1 MANRIKVNKPT
12 GKEDQSQA
20 ILRAIAMKRETY
32 FQGILYNLLRNEKAT
47 HETMVTVSGK
57 DGSEH
62 TKVNILDI
70 LYNLLR
76 NEKAT
81 HETMVT
87 VSGKDGSEHT
97 KVNILDI
104 VDTALEGADYVIEK
118 LYHIKAEATDE

>member
-70 LYNLLR
+70 
-76 NEKAT
+76 
-81 HETMVT
+81 
-87 VSGKDGSEHT
+87 
-97 KVNILDI
+97 

-118 LYHIKAEATDE
+118 LYPIKKEDE

>member
-32 FQGILYNLLRNEKAT
+32 FQLILT
-47 HETMVTVSGK
+47 
-57 DGSEH
+57 
-62 TKVNILDI
+62 
-70 LYNLLR
+70 NLLR

-104 VDTALEGADYVIEK
+104 VDTALEGADYVISL
-118 LYHIKAEATDE
+118 LYPIKAEATDE

>member
-32 FQGILYNLLRNEKAT
+32 FQLILSNLLRNEKAT

-62 TKVNILDI
+62 AKVNILDI
-70 LYNLLR
+70 
-76 NEKAT
+76 
-81 HETMVT
+81 M
-87 VSGKDGSEHT
+87 
-97 KVNILDI
+97 
-104 VDTALEGADYVIEK
+104 DTALEGADYVIEK
-118 LYHIKAEATDE
+118 LYPIKAEATDE

>member
-1 MANRIKVNKPT
+1 MASRIKVNKPT

-32 FQGILYNLLRNEKAT
+32 FQLIL
-47 HETMVTVSGK
+47 S
-57 DGSEH
+57 
-62 TKVNILDI
+62 
-70 LYNLLR
+70 NLLR

-118 LYHIKAEATDE
+118 LYPIKAEANDE

>member
-32 FQGILYNLLRNEKAT
+32 FQLIL
-47 HETMVTVSGK
+47 S
-57 DGSEH
+57 
-62 TKVNILDI
+62 
-70 LYNLLR
+70 NLLR

-118 LYHIKAEATDE
+118 LYPIKAEANDE

>member
-32 FQGILYNLLRNEKAT
+32 FQLILT
-47 HETMVTVSGK
+47 
-57 DGSEH
+57 
-62 TKVNILDI
+62 
-70 LYNLLR
+70 NLLR

-118 LYHIKAEATDE
+118 LYPIYAEATDE

>member
-20 ILRAIAMKRETY
+20 AIAMKRETY
-32 FQGILYNLLRNEKAT
+32 FQLILSNLLRNEKAT

-62 TKVNILDI
+62 
-70 LYNLLR
+70 
-76 NEKAT
+76 A
-81 HETMVT
+81 
-87 VSGKDGSEHT
+87 

-118 LYHIKAEATDE
+118 LYPIKAEATDE

>member
-32 FQGILYNLLRNEKAT
+32 FQLILTNLLRNEKAT

-62 TKVNILDI
+62 AKVNII
-70 LYNLLR
+70 
-76 NEKAT
+76 
-81 HETMVT
+81 
-87 VSGKDGSEHT
+87 
-97 KVNILDI
+97 DI

-118 LYHIKAEATDE
+118 LYPIKAEATDE

>member
-32 FQGILYNLLRNEKAT
+32 FQLILSNLLRNEKAT

-62 TKVNILDI
+62 
-70 LYNLLR
+70 
-76 NEKAT
+76 
-81 HETMVT
+81 
-87 VSGKDGSEHT
+87 S

-118 LYHIKAEATDE
+118 LYPIKAEATDE

>member
-32 FQGILYNLLRNEKAT
+32 FQLILSNLLRNEKAT

-62 TKVNILDI
+62 
-70 LYNLLR
+70 
-76 NEKAT
+76 A
-81 HETMVT
+81 
-87 VSGKDGSEHT
+87 

-118 LYHIKAEATDE
+118 LYPIKAEANDE

>member
-32 FQGILYNLLRNEKAT
+32 FQLILSNLLRNEKAT

-62 TKVNILDI
+62 
-70 LYNLLR
+70 
-76 NEKAT
+76 A
-81 HETMVT
+81 
-87 VSGKDGSEHT
+87 

-104 VDTALEGADYVIEK
+104 VNTALEGADYVIEK
-118 LYHIKAEATDE
+118 LYPIKAEATDE

>member
-32 FQGILYNLLRNEKAT
+32 FQLILTNLLRNEKAT
-47 HETMVTVSGK
+47 HETMVTVSG
-57 DGSEH
+57 
-62 TKVNILDI
+62 N
-70 LYNLLR
+70 
-76 NEKAT
+76 
-81 HETMVT
+81 
-87 VSGKDGSEHT
+87 DGSEHT

-118 LYHIKAEATDE
+118 LYPIKAEATDE

>member
-32 FQGILYNLLRNEKAT
+32 FQLILSNLLRNEKAT

-62 TKVNILDI
+62 
-70 LYNLLR
+70 
-76 NEKAT
+76 A
-81 HETMVT
+81 
-87 VSGKDGSEHT
+87 

-118 LYHIKAEATDE
+118 LYPIKAEDTDE

>member
-32 FQGILYNLLRNEKAT
+32 FQLILTNLLRNEKAT

-62 TKVNILDI
+62 TKVNII
-70 LYNLLR
+70 
-76 NEKAT
+76 
-81 HETMVT
+81 
-87 VSGKDGSEHT
+87 
-97 KVNILDI
+97 DI

-118 LYHIKAEATDE
+118 LYPIKAEANDE

>member
-1 MANRIKVNKPT
+1 MSNRIKVNKPT

-32 FQGILYNLLRNEKAT
+32 FQLILT
-47 HETMVTVSGK
+47 
-57 DGSEH
+57 
-62 TKVNILDI
+62 
-70 LYNLLR
+70 NLLR

-118 LYHIKAEATDE
+118 LYPIKAEATDE

>member
-32 FQGILYNLLRNEKAT
+32 FQLILTNLLRNEKAT

-57 DGSEH
+57 DG
-62 TKVNILDI
+62 
-70 LYNLLR
+70 
-76 NEKAT
+76 
-81 HETMVT
+81 M
-87 VSGKDGSEHT
+87 EHT

-104 VDTALEGADYVIEK
+104 VDTALEGADYVIER
-118 LYHIKAEATDE
+118 LYPIKQEATDE

>member
-32 FQGILYNLLRNEKAT
+32 FQIILTNLLRNEKAT

-62 TKVNILDI
+62 
-70 LYNLLR
+70 
-76 NEKAT
+76 A
-81 HETMVT
+81 
-87 VSGKDGSEHT
+87 

-118 LYHIKAEATDE
+118 LYPIKAEATDE

>member
-32 FQGILYNLLRNEKAT
+32 LQLILSNLLRNEKAT

-62 TKVNILDI
+62 
-70 LYNLLR
+70 
-76 NEKAT
+76 A
-81 HETMVT
+81 
-87 VSGKDGSEHT
+87 

-118 LYHIKAEATDE
+118 LYPIKAEATDE

>member
-32 FQGILYNLLRNEKAT
+32 FQLILSNLLRNEKAT

-62 TKVNILDI
+62 AKV
-70 LYNLLR
+70 
-76 NEKAT
+76 
-81 HETMVT
+81 
-87 VSGKDGSEHT
+87 S
-97 KVNILDI
+97 ILDI

-118 LYHIKAEATDE
+118 LYPIKAEATDE

>member
-32 FQGILYNLLRNEKAT
+32 FQLILT
-47 HETMVTVSGK
+47 
-57 DGSEH
+57 
-62 TKVNILDI
+62 
-70 LYNLLR
+70 NLLR

-118 LYHIKAEATDE
+118 LYTIKAEATDE

>member
-32 FQGILYNLLRNEKAT
+32 FQLILT
-47 HETMVTVSGK
+47 
-57 DGSEH
+57 
-62 TKVNILDI
+62 
-70 LYNLLR
+70 NLLR

-104 VDTALEGADYVIEK
+104 VDTALEGADYVIGK
-118 LYHIKAEATDE
+118 LYPIKAEATDE

>member
-32 FQGILYNLLRNEKAT
+32 FQLILT
-47 HETMVTVSGK
+47 
-57 DGSEH
+57 
-62 TKVNILDI
+62 
-70 LYNLLR
+70 NLLR

-118 LYHIKAEATDE
+118 LYPIKTEATDE

>member
-32 FQGILYNLLRNEKAT
+32 FQLILTNLLRNEKAT

-57 DGSEH
+57 DGKEH
-62 TKVNILDI
+62 
-70 LYNLLR
+70 
-76 NEKAT
+76 A
-81 HETMVT
+81 
-87 VSGKDGSEHT
+87 

-118 LYHIKAEATDE
+118 LYPIKAEANDE

>member
-32 FQGILYNLLRNEKAT
+32 FQLILA
-47 HETMVTVSGK
+47 
-57 DGSEH
+57 
-62 TKVNILDI
+62 
-70 LYNLLR
+70 NLLR

-118 LYHIKAEATDE
+118 LYPIKTEATDE

>member
-32 FQGILYNLLRNEKAT
+32 FQLILTNLLRNEKAT

-57 DGSEH
+57 DG
-62 TKVNILDI
+62 
-70 LYNLLR
+70 R
-76 NEKAT
+76 
-81 HETMVT
+81 
-87 VSGKDGSEHT
+87 EHT

-118 LYHIKAEATDE
+118 LYPIKAEATDE

>member
-1 MANRIKVNKPT
+1 MSKKIQPI
-12 GKEDQSQA
+12 GKTPDKNEQ
-20 ILRAIAMKRETY
+20 ILHAIAMKRESY
-32 FQGILYNLLRNEKAT
+32 FQLILA
-47 HETMVTVSGK
+47 
-57 DGSEH
+57 
-62 TKVNILDI
+62 
-70 LYNLLR
+70 NLLR

-118 LYHIKAEATDE
+118 LYPIKKEDE

>member
-20 ILRAIAMKRETY
+20 IIRAIAMKRETY
-32 FQGILYNLLRNEKAT
+32 FQLILSNLLRNEKAT

-62 TKVNILDI
+62 
-70 LYNLLR
+70 
-76 NEKAT
+76 A
-81 HETMVT
+81 
-87 VSGKDGSEHT
+87 

-118 LYHIKAEATDE
+118 LYPIKAEATDE

>member
-32 FQGILYNLLRNEKAT
+32 FQLILTNLLRNERAT

-62 TKVNILDI
+62 
-70 LYNLLR
+70 
-76 NEKAT
+76 A
-81 HETMVT
+81 
-87 VSGKDGSEHT
+87 

-118 LYHIKAEATDE
+118 LYPIKAEANDE

>member
-32 FQGILYNLLRNEKAT
+32 FQLILT
-47 HETMVTVSGK
+47 
-57 DGSEH
+57 
-62 TKVNILDI
+62 
-70 LYNLLR
+70 NLLR

-104 VDTALEGADYVIEK
+104 VDTALDGADYVIEK
-118 LYHIKAEATDE
+118 LYPIKAEANDE

>member
-32 FQGILYNLLRNEKAT
+32 FQLILTNLLRNERAT

-62 TKVNILDI
+62 
-70 LYNLLR
+70 
-76 NEKAT
+76 A
-81 HETMVT
+81 
-87 VSGKDGSEHT
+87 

-118 LYHIKAEATDE
+118 LYPIKAEATDE

>member
-32 FQGILYNLLRNEKAT
+32 FQLIL
-47 HETMVTVSGK
+47 S
-57 DGSEH
+57 
-62 TKVNILDI
+62 
-70 LYNLLR
+70 NLLR

-104 VDTALEGADYVIEK
+104 VDTALDGADYVIEK
-118 LYHIKAEATDE
+118 LYPIKAEANDE

>member
-32 FQGILYNLLRNEKAT
+32 FQLIL
-47 HETMVTVSGK
+47 S
-57 DGSEH
+57 
-62 TKVNILDI
+62 
-70 LYNLLR
+70 NLLR

-118 LYHIKAEATDE
+118 LYPIKTEATDE

>member
-32 FQGILYNLLRNEKAT
+32 FQIILT
-47 HETMVTVSGK
+47 
-57 DGSEH
+57 
-62 TKVNILDI
+62 
-70 LYNLLR
+70 NLLR

-118 LYHIKAEATDE
+118 LYPIKTEATDE